1 MAAGRGK
8 KSLLSGKFKQQRT
21 ATVESAF
28 VAREQQLK
36 KREAALQYS
45 ASPRSTFELQDVAE
59 LRLDGGTQPRVRTD
73 QELVEAYAER
83 MSWSDELDQIVDPEG
98 VPFEPVVFFED
109 REGALWLADGFHR
122 VLAARQSAIEQ
133 IQARRV
139 KGEQHEAFIYS
150 LGANATHG
158 KRRTNADKRR
168 AVERA
173 LHDETLRRYSDRRL
187 AQLCKVSNRFVSGVR
202 QDLEVSGEIPF
213 EAELVSA
220 DGSLY
225 ERLDG
230 PPVARPGAASTPS
243 SPANPSAKPIAQL
256 SKNTVAHTNDAP
268 VTSASKR
275 SVPAPQEGSCILLY
289 HEDVTRSLAPY
300 QHAAEHVER
309 LISPCP
315 DDLAMAVAM
324 THEIQAS
331 FSAELHGPH
340 PVYVRDHDRI
350 YLVWSRRRDDL
361 PVSCSSQELIH
372 HQPPIV
378 LGTPLESW

>member
-28 VAREQQLK
+28 EAREQQLK
-36 KREAALQYS
+36 KREAALISS
-45 ASPRSTFELQDVAE
+45 ATPRSTFELQDVEA

-83 MSWSDELDQIVDPEG
+83 MSWSEELDQVVDPEG

-109 REGALWLADGFHR
+109 DEGSLWLADGFHR
-122 VLAARQSAIEQ
+122 VLAARKRAIAQ

-173 LHDETLRRYSDRRL
+173 LHDKTLRRYSDRRL

-202 QDLEVSGEIPF
+202 QNLELSGEIPF

-220 DGSLY
+220 DGSIY

-230 PPVARPGAASTPS
+230 PPSTTAQSIKTPQGRSKGAEARDKRHDLASPAAS
-243 SPANPSAKPIAQL
+243 NRQ
-256 SKNTVAHTNDAP
+256 AP
-268 VTSASKR
+268 P
-275 SVPAPQEGSCILLY
+275 VPGEGSCILLY
-289 HEDVTRSLAPY
+289 EADVLESLAVY
-300 QHAAEHVER
+300 RHAAEHIDR
-309 LISPCP
+309 LIMPCP
-315 DDLAMAVAM
+315 DTLSEALSW
-324 THEIQAS
+324 TEPLQQS
-331 FSAELHGPH
+331 FSSKLQGPY

-350 YLVWSRRRDDL
+350 YLVWCKQRDDL
-361 PVSCSSQELIH
+361 PVSCSSRELVH
-372 HQPPIV
+372 HQPPIL